1 MGASHGGL
9 KQWLEEGWSIRDNK
23 QMQSR
28 QKKMV
33 KMKAK
38 VQLENGK

>member
-9 KQWLEEGWSIRDNK
+9 RQGLEERWSIKDNK

-28 QKKMV
+28 QKKMGKV
-33 KMKAK
+33 KAK